1 MTQLLNKRKIITEI
15 EAKYYLIQ
23 IVNGLKYLH
32 NNKIIHRDLKLD
44 NLLIT
49 ENMEIQIYGF
59 HLSTKLKNDNEKL
72 KMRTG
77 SQNYF
82 APEIFH
88 EKNGYSYER
97 DIWSLGVILY
107 ELIIGKKPFLSKK
120 GDKGELFDKIK
131 RVDYS
136 FPKNSNI
143 SESAKDLIKKIFVLD
158 PKKRITL
165 DGILNHDFLKF
176 KENIPKIL
184 PSYTLQRAPSSEFI
198 KKYDLH
204 KKSELSPFNNNYM
217 INDSSK
223 EIKVKKTKEDL
234 EKEIIILNR
243 ELSKE
248 KNINQKLS
256 NKIKELEK
264 QLKDEKDKNLKKEKE
279 IEELNNKI
287 QELNAL
293 LNYNTNKDKMIDLMN
308 KIISK
313 DEEIKQLKSS
323 FPFELSKEEKL
334 MTVIFHSIDQ
344 KILYSVICKN
354 TDKFTTIEN
363 LLYEEYPTYRDQ
375 ENIFMINGL
384 VINKYKNLEE
394 NHISNSAVILLSQ
407 L

>member
-32 NNKIIHRDLKLD
+32 NNKVIYRDLKPN

-72 KMRTG
+72 KLMAG
-77 SQNYF
+77 SPNYL
-82 APEIFH
+82 APEVLD
-88 EKNGYSYER
+88 EKIGYSYER

-107 ELIIGKKPFLSKK
+107 ELIFGKKPFLSKK

-204 KKSELSPFNNNYM
+204 KESELSPFNNNYM

-223 EIKVKKTKEDL
+223 EIKVGKTKEDL
-234 EKEIIILNR
+234 EKEN
-243 ELSKE
+243 
-248 KNINQKLS
+248 
-256 NKIKELEK
+256 
-264 QLKDEKDKNLKKEKE
+264 
-279 IEELNNKI
+279 
-287 QELNAL
+287 
-293 LNYNTNKDKMIDLMN
+293 
-308 KIISK
+308 
-313 DEEIKQLKSS
+313 
-323 FPFELSKEEKL
+323 
-334 MTVIFHSIDQ
+334 
-344 KILYSVICKN
+344 
-354 TDKFTTIEN
+354 
-363 LLYEEYPTYRDQ
+363 
-375 ENIFMINGL
+375 
-384 VINKYKNLEE
+384 
-394 NHISNSAVILLSQ
+394 
-407 L
+407 